1 MKKDKK
7 LNNTEPEENT
17 ASLQASPE
25 ETAADE
31 GKLLVI
37 KDERLSFFTP
47 AGEVKAL
54 NGVSFSMEEGE
65 VLGIVGESGSG
76 KSVTAYSIMGLTAHP
91 GKLIGGT
98 IYFNGHRVDAM
109 TEKELR
115 KMRGNEV
122 SIIFQDPMTSLNPV
136 YTIGNQIEEVIKLH
150 TDKSPAE
157 ATARARELLELV
169 GINEPD
175 KRLKQYPHELSGG
188 MRQRVMIAI
197 ALACEPKLLIADEPT
212 TALDVTIQAQILELM
227 QELREKLGMS
237 IIMITH
243 DLGVVASMCE
253 KIAVMYAGYIVEYGT
268 TDEIFYEPKHE
279 YTKGLINSIPKLN
292 AEEVERLVPIEGQPV
307 DLMNPPAGCPFAPR
321 CASCMKIC
329 LREMPPKTEFG
340 ETHYCHCWLHQKE
353 ALAKGGGSDE

>member
-1 MKKDKK
+1 MS
-7 LNNTEPEENT
+7 E
-17 ASLQASPE
+17 
-25 ETAADE
+25 
-31 GKLLVI
+31 KLLEI

-76 KSVTAYSIMGLTAHP
+76 KSVTAYSIMGLTAYP

-98 IYFNGHRVDAM
+98 IRFNGHQVDQM
-109 TEKELR
+109 TEKEFR

-136 YTIGNQIEEVIKLH
+136 YTIGNQIMEVIRLH
-150 TDKSPAE
+150 TDKTPEQAKD
-157 ATARARELLELV
+157 RARELLELV
-169 GINEPD
+169 GINEPE
-175 KRLKQYPHELSGG
+175 KRLRQYPHELSGG

-227 QELREKLGMS
+227 QDLRQKLGMS

-253 KIAVMYAGYIVEYGT
+253 RIAVMYAGHIVEYGT
-268 TDEIFYEPKHE
+268 TDEIFYEPSHE
-279 YTKGLINSIPKLN
+279 YTKGLINSIPKLTT
-292 AEEVERLVPIEGQPV
+292 EESERLVPIEGQPV
-307 DLMNPPAGCPFAPR
+307 DLLNPPAGCPFAPR
-321 CASCMKIC
+321 CRSCMKVC
-329 LREMPPKTEFG
+329 LRRMPPKTQLSD
-340 ETHYCHCWLHQKE
+340 THYSYCWLRQKE
-353 ALAKGGGSDE
+353 AAEGGERA

>member
-1 MKKDKK
+1 MS
-7 LNNTEPEENT
+7 E
-17 ASLQASPE
+17 
-25 ETAADE
+25 
-31 GKLLVI
+31 KLLEI

-76 KSVTAYSIMGLTAHP
+76 KSVTAYSIMGLTAYP
-91 GKLIGGT
+91 GKLVGGT
-98 IYFNGHRVDAM
+98 VRFNGHEIEKM
-109 TEKELR
+109 TEKEFR
-115 KMRGNEV
+115 KIRGNEV

-136 YTIGNQIEEVIKLH
+136 YTIGNQIVEVILLH
-150 TDKSPAE
+150 TNKTKKE
-157 ATARARELLELV
+157 AYERAKELLELV
-169 GINEPD
+169 GINEPT

-227 QELREKLGMS
+227 QELRKKLGMS

-253 KIAVMYAGYIVEYGT
+253 KIAVMYAGHIVEYGT
-268 TDEIFYEPKHE
+268 ADEIFYNPSHE
-279 YTKGLINSIPKLN
+279 YTKGLIKSIPKLN
-292 AEEVERLVPIEGQPV
+292 TEKIERLVPIEGQPV
-307 DLMNPPAGCPFAPR
+307 DLLNPPAGCPFAPR
-321 CASCMKIC
+321 CSECMKIC
-329 LREMPPKTEFG
+329 LNKMPPKTELSD
-340 ETHYCHCWLHQKE
+340 THYSYCWLLQKE
-353 ALAKGGGSDE
+353 ALKGEENCE

>member
-1 MKKDKK
+1 MS
-7 LNNTEPEENT
+7 E
-17 ASLQASPE
+17 
-25 ETAADE
+25 
-31 GKLLVI
+31 KLLEI

-76 KSVTAYSIMGLTAHP
+76 KSVTAYSVMGLTAYP

-98 IYFNGHRVDAM
+98 INFNGHQIDKLS
-109 TEKELR
+109 EKEMR
-115 KMRGNEV
+115 TIRGNEV

-136 YTIGNQIEEVIKLH
+136 YTIGNQITEVICLH
-150 TDKSPAE
+150 TGKSKKE
-157 ATARARELLELV
+157 AHDRAKELLELV
-169 GINEPD
+169 GINEPA

-227 QELREKLGMS
+227 QELRKKLGMS

-253 KIAVMYAGYIVEYGT
+253 RIAVMYAGHIVEYGT
-268 TDEIFYEPKHE
+268 ADEIFYEPKHE
-279 YTKGLINSIPKLN
+279 YTKGLIRSIPKLN
-292 AEEVERLVPIEGQPV
+292 VQETERLIPIEGQPV
-307 DLMNPPAGCPFAPR
+307 DLLNPPAGCPFAPR
-321 CASCMKIC
+321 CANCMKIC
-329 LREMPPKTEFG
+329 LREMPPKTELSD
-340 ETHYCHCWLHQKE
+340 THYSQCWLLQKE
-353 ALAKGGGSDE
+353 EFEKGEISCE

>member
-1 MKKDKK
+1 MS
-7 LNNTEPEENT
+7 E
-17 ASLQASPE
+17 
-25 ETAADE
+25 
-31 GKLLVI
+31 KLLEI

-76 KSVTAYSIMGLTAHP
+76 KSVTAYSIMGLTAYP

-98 IYFNGHRVDAM
+98 IRFNGHEI
-109 TEKELR
+109 EKMSEKDFR
-115 KMRGNEV
+115 KIRGNEV

-136 YTIGNQIEEVIKLH
+136 YTIGNQITEVIRLH
-150 TDKSPAE
+150 TDKDKKQAYE
-157 ATARARELLELV
+157 RAKELLELV
-169 GINEPD
+169 GINEPT

-212 TALDVTIQAQILELM
+212 TALDVTIQAQILDLM
-227 QELREKLGMS
+227 QDLRKKLGMS

-253 KIAVMYAGYIVEYGT
+253 KIAVMYAGHIVEYGT
-268 TDEIFYEPKHE
+268 ADEIFYEPKHE
-279 YTKGLINSIPKLN
+279 YTKGLIKSIPKLN
-292 AEEVERLVPIEGQPV
+292 AENTERLVPIEGQPV
-307 DLMNPPAGCPFAPR
+307 DLLNPPAGCPFAPR
-321 CASCMKIC
+321 CSKCMKIC
-329 LREMPPKTEFG
+329 LKQMPPKTELSD
-340 ETHYCHCWLHQKE
+340 THYSHCWLLQKE
-353 ALAKGGGSDE
+353 EFEEGEKNCE